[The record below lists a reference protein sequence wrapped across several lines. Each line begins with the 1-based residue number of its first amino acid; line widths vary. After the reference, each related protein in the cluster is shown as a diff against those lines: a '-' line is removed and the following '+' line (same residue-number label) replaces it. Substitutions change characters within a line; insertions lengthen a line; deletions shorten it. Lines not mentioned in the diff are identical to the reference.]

1 MIKFTIIILSKID
14 DLSFMLKEKQ
24 TLTNLP
30 SIFFKNY
37 ICRDGCLNLKDVD
50 RC

>member
-1 MIKFTIIILSKID
+1 MTKFTIIILSKVD

-37 ICRDGCLNLKDVD
+37 ICKKECLNLKDVVK
-50 RC
+50 